1 MKVKFKYGIASF
13 SGTIESAVY
22 YATPGGQASFMR
34 KYVVPKPT
42 TQNTTLGT
50 NAKNLALFWEGVS
63 AGYKQEAKTYAS
75 LYFQQ
80 NQTPG
85 DDFQVVLSNFS
96 TFIKMMYSFA
106 EANVGTVTLDSV
118 TYNDVV
124 SLFSE
129 ITTIA
134 GAIDEGFLPNVIGG
148 DALTTAM

>member
-13 SGTIESAVY
+13 SGTIENAVY

-50 NAKNLALFWEGVS
+50 NAKNLAVFWESVS
-63 AGYKQEAKTYAS
+63 TAYKQQARTYAN

-80 NQTPG
+80 NQSPG

-96 TFIKMMYSFA
+96 TFVKMMYAFA
-106 EANVGTVTLDSV
+106 DANVGTVTLDSV
-118 TYNDVV
+118 TKNDVV

-134 GAIDEGFLPNVIGG
+134 GAIDAGFLPNVVGG
-148 DALTTAM
+148 DDLTESM